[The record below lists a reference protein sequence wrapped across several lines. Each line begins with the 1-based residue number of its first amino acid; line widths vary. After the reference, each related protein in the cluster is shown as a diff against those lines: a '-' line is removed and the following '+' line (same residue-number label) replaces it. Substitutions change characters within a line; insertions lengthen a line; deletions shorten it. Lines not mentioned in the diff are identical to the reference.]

1 MLEVFI
7 VRGWSKGLEGV
18 FGGWRGGGVGVMGDG
33 RGGRREAGGRKLWRD
48 LASDKKRQLI
58 LASHEKNLL
67 SWYVPGCCWLAAG
80 KAA

>member
-33 RGGRREAGGRKLWRD
+33 RGGRREAGGNFGE
-48 LASDKKRQLI
+48 I
-58 LASHEKNLL
+58 
-67 SWYVPGCCWLAAG
+67 
-80 KAA
+80 